1 MYVLSL
7 IMVSEGYPLVA
18 VHRLSL
24 QGLLSWCRAQASVV
38 QLQLAGCRM
47 WAQQLWR
54 IGSVALQHV
63 RSNRDQ
69 ICPLHWSADSEP
81 LDCREAQPCSALF
94 DFSQHAFTH
103 SFYWFRLSDS
113 AFTVERWVLVCE
125 PVSKSH

>member
-1 MYVLSL
+1 MGSAVVAHWLS
-7 IMVSEGYPLVA
+7 
-18 VHRLSL
+18 
-24 QGLLSWCRAQASVV
+24 C
-38 QLQLAGCRM
+38 LAACE
-47 WAQQLWR
+47 
-54 IGSVALQHV
+54 IV
-63 RSNRDQ
+63 NRDQ